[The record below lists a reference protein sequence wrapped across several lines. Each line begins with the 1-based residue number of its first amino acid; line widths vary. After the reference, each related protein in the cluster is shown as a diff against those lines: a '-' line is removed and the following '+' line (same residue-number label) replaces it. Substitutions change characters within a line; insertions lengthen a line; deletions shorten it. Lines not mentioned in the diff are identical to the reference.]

1 MNEVR
6 PILTEAPALPSL
18 RSFAGEGVA
27 LLSAVRKRGVD
38 AEAARGFAG
47 DGRPVLVL
55 PGFLASD
62 QSTTRLRRTLEAAG
76 YAAHGWGHGIN
87 LGLSRGLFGR
97 MNDAVL
103 ALAEA
108 ANRPVALVGWSL
120 GGVYARELA
129 KVSPDAVHQ
138 VITLGSPFS
147 GDPRHNRVWRLYELI
162 ARYPVDRPPIDVRL
176 HEKPPVPTTALW
188 SRRDGVIPADCARGA
203 AGEADRTIELDCRHM
218 DFASDRRALRAILGI
233 LAR

>member
-1 MNEVR
+1 MNQVSQ
-6 PILTEAPALPSL
+6 PLGQTSAMPSL
-18 RSFAGEGVA
+18 RSFASEAVA
-27 LLSAVRKRGVD
+27 LVRAVRKRGVD
-38 AEAARGFAG
+38 HAVAQDFAG
-47 DGRPVLVL
+47 DGRPVIVL

-76 YAAHGWGHGIN
+76 YAAHGWGHGVN
-87 LGLSRGLFGR
+87 LRLSAQLFGR

-103 ALAEA
+103 GLADVTGQ
-108 ANRPVALVGWSL
+108 RVALVGWSL
-120 GGVYARELA
+120 GGLYARELA
-129 KVSPDAVHQ
+129 KVSPQAVRQ

-147 GDPRHNRVWRLYELI
+147 GDPRHNRVWRLYEMI
-162 ARYPVDRPPIDVRL
+162 ARHPVDKPPIDVRL

-188 SRRDGVIPADCARGA
+188 SRRDGVIPGDCARGA

-218 DFASDRRALRAILGI
+218 DFASDRRSLAAILQT